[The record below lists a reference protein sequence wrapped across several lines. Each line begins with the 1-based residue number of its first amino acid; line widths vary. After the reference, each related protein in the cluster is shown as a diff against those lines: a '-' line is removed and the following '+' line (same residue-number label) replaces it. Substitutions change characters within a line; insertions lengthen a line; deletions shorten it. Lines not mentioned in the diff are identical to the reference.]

1 VAPSVTIGFVPRERF
16 ALAAESLATLVAT
29 TPPHHRLVVVDAG
42 GPPAVLAE
50 VEAVLAGH
58 PHAEVVSTGRPL
70 LPAAS
75 KNLVVERA
83 STDYVALVE
92 NDVLYP
98 VGWLDGLLAACEE
111 APADVAAP
119 LIREGRRPIPH
130 FDALL
135 GTIAESAEHPG
146 KVEVRPLAEPRH
158 TVATR
163 APVQFVEQHCLLFR
177 RAALERIGPFDEQ
190 LNTRDEVDLSL
201 ALWHAGLTIVL
212 EPAVQVDY
220 IPPTF
225 EVRDD
230 ELAFY
235 RQRWDLDRARVSR
248 DRIRVRWNL
257 VDTPGDLGFVRYR
270 NRIPQVREVRRRLAV
285 VAAGNPVANVA
296 LLDNGEWFG
305 TEVTEGLAVRPFP
318 ELGGYYGGFPA
329 GDAAALAELDRAVA
343 EGVDHVAVGWPA
355 WWWLD
360 HLPALRDR
368 LAHHP
373 DVAPTDD
380 LLRVV
385 DLRTTR

>member
-1 VAPSVTIGFVPRERF
+1 MAPSVTIGFVPRERF

-42 GPPAVLAE
+42 GPPAVRAE
-50 VEAVLAGH
+50 LEAVLAGH
-58 PHAEVVSTGRPL
+58 PNAEVVSTGRPL

-75 KNLVVERA
+75 KNLVVARA
-83 STDYVALVE
+83 GTDYVALVE

-98 VGWLDGLLAACEE
+98 EGWLDGLLAACEE

-130 FDALL
+130 FDTLL
-135 GTIAESAEHPG
+135 GTIVESAEHPG
-146 KVEVRPLAEPRH
+146 KVEVRPVAVPRH
-158 TVATR
+158 TLAAR
-163 APVQFVEQHCLLFR
+163 APVHFVEQHCLLFR
-177 RAALERIGPFDEQ
+177 RTALDRIGPFDEQ

-225 EVRDD
+225 EIRDD
-230 ELAFY
+230 ELDFY
-235 RQRWDLDRARVSR
+235 RQRWDLDRALASR

-270 NRIPQVREVRRRLAV
+270 NRIPQVREVRRRLAAV
-285 VAAGNPVANVA
+285 LGGATVA

-305 TEVTEGLAVRPFP
+305 TEVTQGLALRPFP
-318 ELGGYYGGFPA
+318 EVGGHFGGFPA
-329 GDAAALAELDRAVA
+329 DDAAALAELDRAVA
-343 EGVDHVAVGWPA
+343 GGVDHVAIGWPA

-360 HLPALRDR
+360 HLPGLRER
-368 LAHHP
+368 LARHA
-373 DVAPTDD
+373 DVAPADD

-385 DLRTTR
+385 DLRTSR